1 MHFEKPL
8 LLKELTPR
16 LVQVYLLVSLG
27 AMNFGVDN
35 NYWSAVVSM
44 DKFAADLGTRVGG
57 STVNSIPSSWLS
69 IASGTPIAG
78 WVIGCVVASEITR
91 RLGRRLT
98 VVIICII
105 AIVGIIIQSAVSNY
119 WAIMAGRLVNSVS
132 MGIEANCIP
141 MYMSELS
148 PPAIRGAMVNFYQWW
163 LMVGGLIAASTVYA
177 TSTWTS
183 EWAWKTVIVVQII
196 IPVLLLTGIWFVPE
210 SPRWLLSQH
219 RRADALAAL
228 AHIRHGSGATR
239 SDVETELALLEAAL
253 AEQVAAHRATS
264 WLDCVRRNSNG
275 RRTFIA
281 VGVQCLQQSQGAA
294 FLNTYLVVFLKQ
306 IGLPDVLK
314 INVAY
319 MAANLAGATLAFY
332 LTDKIGRRYMLMGAS
347 ACMCVLLW
355 VVSGLAAWY
364 PSGVSGGAV
373 AQGCIAAIML
383 HSIFSTGAWGSVTWT
398 VTAEVATAQLRERT
412 VALATAS
419 SFCCNLLITY
429 VNPFLQLG
437 NSSTSGLGPR
447 VGIVY
452 ASVSAAAVVF
462 VYLAV
467 PEMRGRSL
475 EELDELFQARGGR
488 GVPAWRSAAFVGKG
502 VGRRVTEVQNNRRR
516 RTTTA
521 YSEGVGR
528 VGRVVVVDDSDVE
541 GGGGGRES
549 AKEEEVVA
557 VEESPKGEKEEQ
569 V

>member
-16 LVQVYLLVSLG
+16 LMQVYLLVSLG

-44 DKFAADLGTRVGG
+44 DKFSADLGTSVGG
-57 STVNSIPSSWLS
+57 STTKSIPSSWLS

-78 WVIGCVVASEITR
+78 WVIGCVIASEITR
-91 RLGRRLT
+91 RLGRRMT
-98 VVIICII
+98 VVVICII
-105 AIVGIIIQSAVSNY
+105 AIVGIIIQAAVNNY
-119 WAIMAGRLVNSVS
+119 WAIMAGRLVNSIS

-163 LMVGGLIAASTVYA
+163 LMIGGLIAAGTVYG
-177 TSTWTS
+177 TSTMAS

-196 IPVLLLTGIWFVPE
+196 IPVLLLSGIWFVPE

-219 RRADALAAL
+219 RRADALSAL
-228 AHIRHGSGATR
+228 AYIRHGSATY
-239 SDVETELALLEAAL
+239 SEVEVELTLLEEAL

-264 WLDCVRRNSNG
+264 WADCVRGSNG

-294 FLNTYLVVFLKQ
+294 FLNTYLVIFLKQ
-306 IGLPDVLK
+306 IGIPNTLK

-319 MAANLAGATLAFY
+319 MCANLAGATLAFY

-347 ACMCVLLW
+347 FFMCILLW
-355 VVSGLAAWY
+355 VVSGLATWY
-364 PSGVSGGAV
+364 PGGVSGGAV
-373 AQGCIAAIML
+373 AQGCIAAIMF
-383 HSIFSTGAWGSVTWT
+383 HSVFSTGAWGSVNWT
-398 VTAEVATAQLRERT
+398 ITSEVSTNQLRERT
-412 VALATAS
+412 IAIATTS

-429 VNPFLQLG
+429 INPFVQDSPGNLG
-437 NSSTSGLGPR
+437 SR
-447 VGIVY
+447 VGMIY
-452 ASVSAAAVVF
+452 ASISIAAIVF
-462 VYLAV
+462 VYLVV

-475 EELDELFQARGGR
+475 EELDEMFQA
-488 GVPAWRSAAFVGKG
+488 GVPAWRSRKFKG
-502 VGRRVTEVQNNRRR
+502 TGIGARVTAVQNAN
-516 RTTTA
+516 
-521 YSEGVGR
+521 SEGA
-528 VGRVVVVDDSDVE
+528 GRVVVGLAT
-541 GGGGGRES
+541 GGDERES
-549 AKEEEVVA
+549 AEVTA
-557 VEESPKGEKEEQ
+557 VEESPKGEKEK